1 MTFPRHVRIPLVLV
15 VWLACCGR
23 LIACDLM
30 GLSFD
35 REVQSDRL
43 FEQFRRISQKRDAD
57 GWGVGFY
64 TDRSVTVFKQPVPA
78 ARSKLAQCLIDRKL
92 LRSKILIAHLRAASV
107 GKPSHRNT
115 HPWTRELGG
124 VEYVMAHVGGADKRV
139 WRCVK
144 LDRFKPSGE
153 NCAEH
158 MFCHILGAIDR
169 RGVGSW
175 DTEAFAWLHQTIAR
189 LNEVQ
194 TTSLL
199 LSDGT
204 HLFAYSSTRTSWL
217 SYVRREMPAADG
229 DGEGDA
235 SRTAVGIIVA
245 RNGHNLAKPGEQWTK
260 IPRGNLA
267 VFKDGRL
274 IYQSKPG
281 E

>member
-1 MTFPRHVRIPLVLV
+1 MTLPRHVWVLLIPV
-15 VWLACCGR
+15 VWSACGSR
-23 LIACDLM
+23 VIACDLM
-30 GLSFD
+30 GIFFD
-35 REVQSDRL
+35 RDVRSDQL
-43 FEQFRRISQKRDAD
+43 FEQFRRISEKRDLD

-64 TDRSVTVFKQPVPA
+64 TDRSVTIFKQPIPA
-78 ARSKLAQCLIDRKL
+78 AKSGLAQCLIDKRL
-92 LRSKILIAHLRAASV
+92 LKSKILIAHLRAASV

-139 WRCVK
+139 WPYVK
-144 LDRFKPSGE
+144 FGRFKPSGE

-158 MFCHILGAIDR
+158 IFCHILSEIDR
-169 RGVGSW
+169 RGVISW
-175 DTEAFAWLHQTIAR
+175 DAEAFAWLHQTIAK

-229 DGEGDA
+229 DANGPH
-235 SRTAVGIIVA
+235 TAVGVIVA
-245 RNGHNLAKPGEQWTK
+245 RETHNLARPGEQWTK
-260 IPRGNLA
+260 IPRGHLA

-274 IYQSKPG
+274 IYQSQPAQ
-281 E
+281 

>member
-1 MTFPRHVRIPLVLV
+1 MTLSRHVRISLVLV
-15 VWLACCGR
+15 VWAACHSR
-23 LIACDLM
+23 AMACDLM

-35 REVQSDRL
+35 GEVRSDRL
-43 FEQFRRISQKRDAD
+43 FEQFRRISEKRDFD

-78 ARSKLAQCLIDRKL
+78 AKSELTQCLIDRRL
-92 LRSKILIAHLRAASV
+92 LKSKILVAHLRAASV

-124 VEYVMAHVGGADKRV
+124 VEYVMAHVGGADKRL
-139 WRCVK
+139 WPYVK

-169 RGVGSW
+169 RGVDRW
-175 DTEAFAWLHQTIAR
+175 DTEAFTWLHQLIAGI
-189 LNEVQ
+189 NKVQ

-217 SYVRREMPAADG
+217 SYVRREMPTADHDADG
-229 DGEGDA
+229 DG
-235 SRTAVGIIVA
+235 SHIAVGVIVA
-245 RNGHNLAKPGEQWTK
+245 RDGHNLAKPGERWTK
-260 IPRGNLA
+260 IPRGHLA
-267 VFKDGRL
+267 VFKDGRV
-274 IYQSKPG
+274 IYQSQPAQ
-281 E
+281 